1 MNKWKSKLIKN
12 CEWIPSA
19 LPTPLFQ
26 RLYFHKQPHTVLD
39 YEPCRTLHKDVFECM
54 SLGKERLL

>member
-54 SLGKERLL
+54 SLGK